1 MDYSIAG
8 LSEEI
13 IEKVTLIRHDI
24 HQHPETGHNEFR
36 TAEIVEAFLDEI
48 DVGHTRCTDTGVVA
62 SIGSGNG
69 HNVAL
74 RADIDALP
82 MPECSGIPYA
92 SVNEGFAHACGHD
105 GHTAVLLGAAWVLKR
120 LEDKLNGTVKLIW
133 QPDEEGGTGAKK
145 MIEHGVLDDPSPEA
159 IFALHC
165 WPDLPAC
172 TAGYRFGSLLA
183 SVNTFKI
190 VVKGKGCHGAQPN
203 MGIDPIVIAARIVE
217 GLQLIRS
224 RMINP
229 VKPIVISVCTIN
241 GGSTVN
247 VIPDEVTLAGTIRTL
262 DPETRSTVHMMMKHM
277 AVNTAH
283 ASGGDAEFR
292 IINEFPPTL
301 NDDRATA
308 FARDVLFDTL
318 GRDNTVEIKTQS
330 MGGEDFSYFL
340 EKIPGSFLLL
350 GVGDRTALHNTS
362 FDFND
367 KTIATGIRIMSEI
380 AVQFVEQGLR

>member
-1 MDYSIAG
+1 
-8 LSEEI
+8 
-13 IEKVTLIRHDI
+13 
-24 HQHPETGHNEFR
+24 
-36 TAEIVEAFLDEI
+36 
-48 DVGHTRCTDTGVVA
+48 
-62 SIGSGNG
+62 
-69 HNVAL
+69 
-74 RADIDALP
+74 
-82 MPECSGIPYA
+82 
-92 SVNEGFAHACGHD
+92 
-105 GHTAVLLGAAWVLKR
+105 
-120 LEDKLNGTVKLIW
+120 
-133 QPDEEGGTGAKK
+133 

-165 WPDLPAC
+165 WPDLPAG
-172 TAGYRFGSLLA
+172 TAGFRFGSLLA
-183 SVNTFKI
+183 SVNTFEI

-229 VKPIVISVCTIN
+229 VNPTVISVCRIN

-262 DPETRSTVHMMMKHM
+262 DPETRSTVHKMMKHM
-277 AVNTAH
+277 AVDTAR
-283 ASGGDAEFR
+283 ASGGDAEFS
-292 IINEFPPTL
+292 IINEFPPTI

-330 MGGEDFSYFL
+330 MGGEDFSCFL

-350 GVGDRTALHNTS
+350 GVGDGTALHNTS

-367 KTIATGIRIMSEI
+367 KTISTGIRIMSEI
-380 AVQFVEQGLR
+380 AVQFVERGLG